1 MKAKEILETVG
12 VSSIQCSKDNG
23 SDPTDTLIDLIGYT
37 VLLAECS
44 TEK

>member
-12 VSSIQCSKDNG
+12 ATIIQCGEDNG
-23 SDPTDTLIDLIGYT
+23 SDQTDTLIDLIDYP
-37 VLLAECS
+37 VLLAECL